1 MTSFGTRRGTT
12 SLCAKVF
19 HLDSHAAAMRIVPP
33 IKMHDNIEKEHLG
46 HRERLFDTLSL
57 DLALLSKIIVHF
69 DSSFS
74 DKLWH
79 TETEKSV
86 TKPSVWVGLAVKVFT
101 VFSCQ

>member
-1 MTSFGTRRGTT
+1 
-12 SLCAKVF
+12 
-19 HLDSHAAAMRIVPP
+19 MRIVPH
-33 IKMHDNIEKEHLG
+33 IKMHDDIQKEHVG

-57 DLALLSKIIVHF
+57 DLALLSKIIMHF
-69 DSSFS
+69 DSSFR

>member
-1 MTSFGTRRGTT
+1 MSQIPINHCSKKNIRASATS
-12 SLCAKVF
+12 SCAKVCNF
-19 HLDSHAAAMRIVPP
+19 DSHAAAMRIVPP

-57 DLALLSKIIVHF
+57 DLALLSKIILHF

-79 TETEKSV
+79 KERHHL
-86 TKPSVWVGLAVKVFT
+86 PM
-101 VFSCQ
+101 C

>member
-1 MTSFGTRRGTT
+1 
-12 SLCAKVF
+12 
-19 HLDSHAAAMRIVPP
+19 MRIVPH
-33 IKMHDNIEKEHLG
+33 IKMQDDIEKEHVG

-57 DLALLSKIIVHF
+57 DLALLLKIIVHL

-79 TETEKSV
+79 TEREKSV

-101 VFSCQ
+101 VFNCQ